1 MGPPDPSYAPGDV
14 GLSRGSGLV
23 DRAIRFAETL
33 RYGRHSA
40 EARWN
45 HAFMIIDS
53 SGDLIQAEAHGMVW
67 GTMQSDYAHGDY
79 VILRPPYPPGGADR
93 AVNAMK
99 AMRDQKQKYDY
110 LEIASEALS
119 FLFQTKLRFAIEG
132 QQICSGAV
140 SFALD
145 QGGIFMGYDEQ
156 WNSPADVMH
165 YALDNEW
172 QWVDGASVSEIQAA
186 LSTRRRRNARNAPG
200 AALSE

>member
-1 MGPPDPSYAPGDV
+1 MSNPHYAPGDV
-14 GLSRGSGLV
+14 GLAHGSGLV

-33 RYGRHSA
+33 RYGKGSA

-45 HAFMIIDS
+45 HAFMVVSS
-53 SGDLIQAEAHGMVW
+53 SGDLIQAEGQGVVT
-67 GTMQSDYAHGDY
+67 GTMASDYQGGDY
-79 VILRPPYPPGGADR
+79 VVLRPTYPPWGVER
-93 AVNAMK
+93 AVAAMTGLLGK
-99 AMRDQKQKYDY
+99 KYGY
-110 LEIASEALS
+110 LEIVSEAFS

-165 YALDNEW
+165 YALEKNW
-172 QWVDGASVSEIQAA
+172 QWVDGVSVAEIESK
-186 LSTRRRRNARNAPG
+186 LSRKRPSRAR
-200 AALSE
+200 